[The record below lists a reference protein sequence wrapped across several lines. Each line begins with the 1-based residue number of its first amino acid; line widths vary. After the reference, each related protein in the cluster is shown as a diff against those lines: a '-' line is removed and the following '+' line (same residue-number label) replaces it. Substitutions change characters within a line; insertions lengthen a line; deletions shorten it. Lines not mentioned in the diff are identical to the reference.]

1 MLRELRVRNYAVI
14 RDVKLEFGPG
24 LTVITGET
32 GAGKS
37 LLVGALSLLLGER
50 ASSDVVRA
58 GEDRASVEGR
68 FDVTELPDIV
78 HRCDEAGI
86 ETSEG
91 WMIVRREVQR
101 EGRNRAWINGTPV
114 TAGLIR
120 DLAASL
126 VDLHG
131 QLEHQAL
138 FSRPAQRAMLDRYAG
153 AATEQSAVEQAHARL
168 AELSVAR
175 KAIQERVAEIRERA
189 EFLRFK
195 LDEIDGAS
203 LRIGEEAE
211 AAGEARRLEHSE
223 ELLELSGGLAETL
236 YGGDQ
241 ALLDRLGEQG
251 RRLGDLVRI
260 DPAAE
265 DLMDLHETAIRAV
278 EELGRRLA
286 SYHAGIEHDPDRLQL
301 LRERLSDIDRL
312 KRKYGRP
319 VEEILADAER
329 IREELDLADASDLE
343 LKRLSQDQE
352 LARITLVEAAGLLR
366 ERRLAA
372 GSQLADEVMI
382 LLPALGMAGGRFRV
396 DLEPLAEPGRYGS
409 ELVEFQ
415 VSLNSGFDPTPLARV
430 GSGGELSRVM
440 LALKTVLAAVDQIPS
455 LVFDEIDAGIGGRVA
470 HQVAARLAEV
480 AGKHQVFVVTHLAQI
495 ASRADDHLRV
505 DKTEVDG
512 RTETR
517 VTRLQGK
524 ERVAEIARLLGGDPE
539 SDTSRR
545 HAEELLAAGIP
556 APHGTDG

>member
-14 RDVKLEFGPG
+14 HDVQLEFGPG

-78 HRCDEAGI
+78 RRCDEAGI

-138 FSRPAQRAMLDRYAG
+138 FSRPAQRAMVDRYAG

-168 AELSVAR
+168 ADLSVAR

-195 LDEIDGAS
+195 LDEIDGAG

-211 AAGEARRLEHSE
+211 AGGEARRLEHSE

-236 YGGDQ
+236 YGGDE

-251 RRLGDLVRI
+251 RRLGDLIRI

-286 SYHAGIEHDPDRLQL
+286 SYHASIEHDPDRLQL

-329 IREELDLADASDLE
+329 IREELDLADTSDLE

-396 DLEPLAEPGRYGS
+396 DLEPLAEPGRFGS

-455 LVFDEIDAGIGGRVA
+455 LVFDEIDSGIGGRVA

-524 ERVAEIARLLGGDPE
+524 ERVAEVARLLGGDPD